1 MRADE
6 VAGLGKLAG
15 AALSGGT
22 KRIAEFHTGIAER
35 VFYQLQRRM
44 GPAAAPARVV
54 HDGIAGGTYAVVRTS
69 LDAGARAAGMAAAG
83 QARDD
88 GSLADHP
95 NGRVI
100 LGVLNGAHGDLLDR
114 EISELSLP
122 MSLRFGGRDAA
133 VEPAALSVAY
143 PDATARLAVFLP
155 GLVETEDAWRYHAAR
170 HHGDPTVTY
179 GTLLQRDLGYTPVW
193 VRYNTGLR
201 ISDNGRELSA
211 LLDRLVAAWLAP
223 VQDVVLIGHSMGG
236 LVARSALAQAGDSSV
251 AGDRHWP
258 GLVRDT
264 ITLGTP
270 HLGAPLEQG
279 VNAAVHLLDR
289 FGETRWL
296 ARQLAARSVGIKD
309 LRYGNVVEADWVGR
323 DPDASGNYC
332 TDVPLHAGARHFV
345 VVAALAGSPDSPMGD
360 LVGDLLVRPKSA
372 SGDTSDHRRLPL
384 PAEHIHRLSG
394 LHHLDLLNHPQV
406 YAQMHSWLVNRPEG
420 NGTDSA
426 FPRIAG
432 PAARPAI
439 SADLRAVG
447 PSPSWR

>member
-44 GPAAAPARVV
+44 GSAAAPARVV

-211 LLDRLVAAWLAP
+211 LLDRLVAAWLTP

-236 LVARSALAQAGDSSV
+236 LVARSALAQAGDSSA

-332 TDVPLHAGARHFV
+332 TDVPLHAGARYFV
-345 VVAALAGSPDSPMGD
+345 VVAALAGSPDSPMDD

-426 FPRIAG
+426 FPTDRRAG
-432 PAARPAI
+432 SAA
-439 SADLRAVG
+439 G
-447 PSPSWR
+447 H

>member
-211 LLDRLVAAWLAP
+211 LLDRLVAAWLTP

-236 LVARSALAQAGDSSV
+236 LVARSALAQAGDSSA

-332 TDVPLHAGARHFV
+332 TDVPLHAGARYFV
-345 VVAALAGSPDSPMGD
+345 VVAALAGSPDSPMDD

>member
-35 VFYQLQRRM
+35 VFSQLQRRM

-143 PDATARLAVFLP
+143 PDATARLAVFL
-155 GLVETEDAWRYHAAR
+155 
-170 HHGDPTVTY
+170 HGWSRP
-179 GTLLQRDLGYTPVW
+179 R
-193 VRYNTGLR
+193 
-201 ISDNGRELSA
+201 
-211 LLDRLVAAWLAP
+211 
-223 VQDVVLIGHSMGG
+223 
-236 LVARSALAQAGDSSV
+236 
-251 AGDRHWP
+251 
-258 GLVRDT
+258 
-264 ITLGTP
+264 TLGATTP
-270 HLGAPLEQG
+270 
-279 VNAAVHLLDR
+279 
-289 FGETRWL
+289 L
-296 ARQLAARSVGIKD
+296 ATTAT
-309 LRYGNVVEADWVGR
+309 
-323 DPDASGNYC
+323 P
-332 TDVPLHAGARHFV
+332 P
-345 VVAALAGSPDSPMGD
+345 
-360 LVGDLLVRPKSA
+360 
-372 SGDTSDHRRLPL
+372 
-384 PAEHIHRLSG
+384 
-394 LHHLDLLNHPQV
+394 
-406 YAQMHSWLVNRPEG
+406 
-420 NGTDSA
+420 
-426 FPRIAG
+426 
-432 PAARPAI
+432 
-439 SADLRAVG
+439 
-447 PSPSWR
+447 

>member
-6 VAGLGKLAG
+6 VAGLGKFAG
-15 AALSGGT
+15 ATLSGGT

-69 LDAGARAAGMAAAG
+69 LDAGGRAAGMAAAG

-193 VRYNTGLR
+193 VRYNTGLC

-211 LLDRLVAAWLAP
+211 LLDRLVAAWPTP

-236 LVARSALAQAGDSSV
+236 LVARSALAQAGDSSA

-332 TDVPLHAGARHFV
+332 TDVPLHAGARYFV
-345 VVAALAGSPDSPMGD
+345 VVAALAGSPDSPMDD

-426 FPRIAG
+426 FPTDRRAG
-432 PAARPAI
+432 SAA
-439 SADLRAVG
+439 G
-447 PSPSWR
+447 H

>member
-44 GPAAAPARVV
+44 GSAAAPARVV

-211 LLDRLVAAWLAP
+211 LLDRLVAAWPTP

-236 LVARSALAQAGDSSV
+236 LVARSALAQAGDSSA

-332 TDVPLHAGARHFV
+332 TDVPLHAGARYFV
-345 VVAALAGSPDSPMGD
+345 VVAALAGSPDSPMDD

>member
-54 HDGIAGGTYAVVRTS
+54 NDGIAGGTYAVVRTS

-100 LGVLNGAHGDLLDR
+100 LGVLNGAHSDLLDR

-122 MSLRFGGRDAA
+122 MSLCFGGRDAA
-133 VEPAALSVAY
+133 VEPAALSVAF

-170 HHGDPTVTY
+170 HYGDPTVTY

-211 LLDRLVAAWLAP
+211 LLYRLVAAWPTP
-223 VQDVVLIGHSMGG
+223 VQ
-236 LVARSALAQAGDSSV
+236 
-251 AGDRHWP
+251 
-258 GLVRDT
+258 
-264 ITLGTP
+264 
-270 HLGAPLEQG
+270 G
-279 VNAAVHLLDR
+279 VTAAVHLFDR
-289 FGETRWL
+289 CGETRWL

-420 NGTDSA
+420 NGMDSA
-426 FPRIAG
+426 
-432 PAARPAI
+432 
-439 SADLRAVG
+439 
-447 PSPSWR
+447 

>member
-211 LLDRLVAAWLAP
+211 LLDRLVAAWPTP

-236 LVARSALAQAGDSSV
+236 LVARSALAQAGDSSA

-332 TDVPLHAGARHFV
+332 TDVPLHAGARYFV
-345 VVAALAGSPDSPMGD
+345 VVAALAGSPDSPMDD